1 MLLFEICFEGCKV
14 CSWQV
19 GTRPPFYAWQILQ
32 VENSKIPSDLKQEDV
47 SGRGRCAEKLVAA
60 ADISV
65 WNLLSPQQ
73 FMSWHTVHRNTPQ

>member
-47 SGRGRCAEKLVAA
+47 SGEREMR
-60 ADISV
+60 
-65 WNLLSPQQ
+65 
-73 FMSWHTVHRNTPQ
+73 